1 MMMRVMTSTP
11 SQAIAAPDWAHTY
24 FLGIFYYF
32 LELFLE
38 ARDFLKEA
46 QKVKDLNCY
55 IIYYAM
61 ETPKGISQ
69 TLLGPT
75 MCFHLFLVEWV
86 TFFGWVSP
94 L

>member
-11 SQAIAAPDWAHTY
+11 SPAVATPVWAHTY
-24 FLGIFYYF
+24 LLGIFYYF

-38 ARDFLKEA
+38 AHDFLKEA

-55 IIYYAM
+55 IIYCAM
-61 ETPKGISQ
+61 GTPKGVSQ

-75 MCFHLFLVEWV
+75 VCFHLFLVEWV
-86 TFFGWVSP
+86 TFIWVV
-94 L
+94 